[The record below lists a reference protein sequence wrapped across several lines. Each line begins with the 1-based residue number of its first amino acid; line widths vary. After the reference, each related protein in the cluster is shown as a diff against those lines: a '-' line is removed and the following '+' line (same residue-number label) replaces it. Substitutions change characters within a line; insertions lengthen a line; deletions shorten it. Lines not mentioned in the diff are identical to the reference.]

1 MTASWARATRKRP
14 TIISVSVLYVVLWK
28 VRLVSRPF
36 PLHTTKNNILLLGL
50 VLAEEINSQAKKHDE
65 GCTFWFCSFSVLK
78 GK

>member
-1 MTASWARATRKRP
+1 
-14 TIISVSVLYVVLWK
+14 
-28 VRLVSRPF
+28 VRRPF

-50 VLAEEINSQAKKHDE
+50 VLAEGINSQAKKHDE